1 MVVRFYPPRIMP
13 ISKNIGFN
21 NLLEKVIFNLV
32 NAICE
37 IHKADLIIKNKSTG
51 LIMGIKFK

>member
-1 MVVRFYPPRIMP
+1 MP